1 MANTTELAERLHVW
15 AMKEMHF
22 YAQGVKHKTPVPE
35 DFAEYELYSWFFSP
49 YNLQKHYLCK
59 NLNIIFV

>member
-15 AMKEMHF
+15 AMKEMLF

-35 DFAEYELYSWFFSP
+35 DFAEYELYS
-49 YNLQKHYLCK
+49 
-59 NLNIIFV
+59 